1 MYDYAYLSVIILLI
15 YKTKLFCINYL
26 MPAPLIANR
35 QSCYN
40 ILIEILSLIRCC
52 SGKSIWKFNEVSYC
66 ILACVYSFDDDMYNR
81 NIRTRGNKVYVCLC
95 NYVSINSNTE

>member
-1 MYDYAYLSVIILLI
+1 MYDYAYLFVIILWN

-40 ILIEILSLIRCC
+40 ILIEILSLIQCG
-52 SGKSIWKFNEVSYC
+52 SGKSILKLNEVSYC
-66 ILACVYSFDDDMYNR
+66 ILACVYSCIYICAMLVQEAIKRTLMYL
-81 NIRTRGNKVYVCLC
+81 Y
-95 NYVSINSNTE
+95 INQ